1 MVPAFGR
8 RKLSLAIGLAVY
20 AAGIAF
26 LIGLGA
32 HVAWQA
38 AATLLDDAAAP
49 IGDAQRTQR
58 PGKRAQRL
66 TSAPAVTEGSMTTLA
81 DRWDGRWGEP
91 PQTRRSTA
99 IEFAGRHRKS
109 ASDDDDD
116 DEPFAENDGRP
127 ATFRTVC
134 VRLCDGYFFPISFAV
149 GADRLEHDAHVC
161 EGRCGA
167 QGRLFVHPNPGGST
181 DDLYDLAGRPYR
193 QLRTA
198 FLYRKEYIAS
208 CSCEPQPWEQ
218 AALDRHRAYALAAA
232 AGKGSREAA
241 TELQTL
247 QAKLKEDA
255 RSAATPGQPAA
266 AGDVWQPG
274 TEIAA
279 RAAAI
284 ARREEGNYMGLGG
297 QGDKGAPTAKAGA
310 PSPKFRPDQ
319 DWQRHIFDPSAGR

>member
-8 RKLSLAIGLAVY
+8 PKLSFAIGLAAY

-26 LIGLGA
+26 LVGLGA

-38 AATLLDDAAAP
+38 AATLLDGAP
-49 IGDAQRTQR
+49 AWSGDAQRAH
-58 PGKRAQRL
+58 PGARDQRL
-66 TSAPAVTEGSMTTLA
+66 HSAPAVTEGSMSTLA

-91 PQTRRSTA
+91 PQTERSAA
-99 IEFAGRHRKS
+99 IAFAGRHRKPS
-109 ASDDDDD
+109 RDDDDDD
-116 DEPFAENDGRP
+116 DEPFAEGDERP

-149 GADRLEHDAHVC
+149 GADRLEHDARVC
-161 EGRCGA
+161 EGRCGT

-181 DDLYDLAGRPYR
+181 DDLHDLSGRPYR

-241 TELQTL
+241 KELQTL
-247 QAKLKEDA
+247 QAKLKEGA
-255 RSAATPGQPAA
+255 RSAATAGPPAP
-266 AGDVWQPG
+266 AGDVWQSG
-274 TEIAA
+274 SEAAA
-279 RAAAI
+279 RAAEI
-284 ARREEGNYMGLGG
+284 ARREDGHYMGLGG
-297 QGDKGAPTAKAGA
+297 QGGKGAPTAKAES
-310 PSPKFRPDQ
+310 PSPKSRPDQ
-319 DWQRHIFDPSAGR
+319 DWQHSIFDPSAGR